1 MSFGE
6 KAPFGLVSPASF
18 HKQEKMKTLL
28 RRKKEESEGK
38 RRKQIRNSSRLALVA
53 LGRRAS
59 HGTF

>member
-38 RRKQIRNSSRLALVA
+38 RRKQIRNSRLALVA

>member
-38 RRKQIRNSSRLALVA
+38 RRKQIRNSRLPLVA